1 MKLNTEPIKNW
12 FGFTRRERRSS
23 VILLALVFVILI
35 ARIMVPE
42 KNMIAEDITAKMSGI
57 AVLSGTDS
65 GEKQSSVKLFS
76 FDPNAAS
83 YDSLI
88 KLGFSEKEAHTLI
101 SYRNSGGKFRRPSD
115 LKKVYGIEEE
125 KAEMLVPFVKF
136 DAITSKKNGQIY
148 LKDQE
153 KTLIN
158 LNNCDSAELVTLP
171 GIGPVLSVRIIKY
184 RNLLGGYVSV
194 NQLKEVYGLPPETF
208 EKIKG
213 RLYADSSA
221 VMGININ
228 TAGYKELSRLPY
240 LENYEIMSILKYRE
254 LKGRIEKMND
264 LTDNKLIT
272 VEKAKKVRPYID
284 FR

>member
-35 ARIMVPE
+35 IRIAIPE
-42 KNMIAEDITAKMSGI
+42 KNIIAEDITASMSGI
-57 AVLSGTDS
+57 GEPSGSDS
-65 GEKQSSVKLFS
+65 DEAQPSVKLFS
-76 FDPNAAS
+76 FDPNTVP
-83 YDSLI
+83 YETLI
-88 KLGFSEKEAHTLI
+88 KLGFAEREANTLLA
-101 SYRNSGGKFRRPSD
+101 YRKSGGKFRQPSD
-115 LKKVYGIEEE
+115 LNKVYGIEEG
-125 KAEMLVPFVKF
+125 KAKMLIPFVE
-136 DAITSKKNGQIY
+136 INVISSEKKQTD
-148 LKDQE
+148 LKDPQ

-158 LNNCDSAELVTLP
+158 LNSCDSALLVTLP

-221 VMGININ
+221 IIGININ

-272 VEKAKKVRPYID
+272 VEKADKVRPYID